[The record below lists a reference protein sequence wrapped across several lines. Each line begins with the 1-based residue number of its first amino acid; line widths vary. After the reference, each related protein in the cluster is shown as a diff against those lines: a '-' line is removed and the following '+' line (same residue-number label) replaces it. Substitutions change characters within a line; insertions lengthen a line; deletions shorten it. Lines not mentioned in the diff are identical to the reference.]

1 MDGQAL
7 RVAKVD
13 VTTGA
18 DVRGHELILQEA
30 INP

>member
-13 VTTGA
+13 VTAGA
-18 DVRGHELILQEA
+18 DVGGHELILLSGR
-30 INP
+30 